1 MSKISKFIT
10 SIIIAV
16 AFCALGLNTLTP
28 FTPAFA
34 DDSIC
39 DNPHVDDQI
48 KAASG
53 CSSGSTDELPNVIQ
67 GIANA
72 IILVAGVIAVVF
84 IIYGGIQY
92 MTSAGDSSK
101 TKKAKDTILYA
112 AIGLIICALAFA
124 IVNFVIIGLLGRK

>member
-1 MSKISKFIT
+1 MSKLSKFIT
-10 SIIIAV
+10 SIIMAA
-16 AFCALGLNTLTP
+16 AFCALGLNT
-28 FTPAFA
+28 FTPPTPTFA

-39 DNPHVDDQI
+39 NNPHVDDQI
-48 KAASG
+48 KSASG
-53 CSSGSTDELPNVIQ
+53 CSSGSTDELPNVVQ

-92 MTSAGDSSK
+92 MTSAGDSAK

-124 IVNFVIIGLLGRK
+124 IVNFVIIGLLKR

>member
-1 MSKISKFIT
+1 MSKLSKIIT
-10 SIIIAV
+10 STIMIA
-16 AFCALGLNTLTP
+16 AFCALGLNAFTP

-39 DNPHVDDQI
+39 NNPHVDDQI

-53 CSSGSTDELPNVIQ
+53 CPSTGTSDDLPNVVQ
-67 GIANA
+67 GIVNA
-72 IILVAGVIAVVF
+72 IILIAGVIAVVF

-92 MTSAGDSSK
+92 MTSAGDAGK

-124 IVNFVIIGLLGRK
+124 IVNFVIINLLKQ